1 MRALIA
7 ALITSFI
14 SIHGFAAIPIQPT
27 TTLSAETSNNT
38 STANSFKSQSN
49 GNIGARNVS
58 KLPIR
63 DLLYQGSTTKIYVHL
78 MPWFGPSNHMDVGYE
93 SASATQV
100 KRQAADMISR
110 GIDGAIVDW
119 YGPESTHHDAATM
132 LLMEEAERNPGFE
145 FAITEDVGS
154 LRTVAD
160 PQQKLIDDL
169 NHVNSV
175 YASSPAY
182 MRRGGRP
189 VIFFFGIETLTT
201 PINWDVV
208 RAGVLGNPL
217 FIFRNSTAFTKP
229 QTNGG
234 FGWLVPQ
241 STLTDGYM
249 SLDYLDNFY
258 TVALAHPT
266 QKTFGSAFKGF
277 DDSLAAW
284 TKNRKIKQF
293 CGQTWLASMA
303 RAGKF
308 YSSGKQLENLQI
320 VTWNDYEEGSEIES
334 GIDNCVSIAAWVE
347 GSALRWKI
355 TGNENTI
362 AHYTVFISEDGQNLM
377 KLAQLARGNR
387 SLNLESFD
395 PGEGSYTLYVKA
407 VGKPSIVNHM
417 SNAAGFPAKVNI
429 AASPASLSLQ
439 AGQSGNITVSVT
451 PQSGGFH
458 SAVTLSCAG
467 LPAPGRCAF
476 SPASVT
482 PGAQSASSTLT
493 VFTSSTSVKNKPASD
508 TDGMLYAF
516 WLAGAG
522 IFGAVLRA
530 PKSGSGK
537 RRWLALAALLFACAL
552 SQVGCGSTANTATP
566 SQRATTMS
574 GAYTVVITGTAG
586 SEQFSTTVSVVV
598 Q

>member
-1 MRALIA
+1 LRVLLA

-14 SIHGFAAIPIQPT
+14 SSHAFAALPIQPT
-27 TTLSAETSNNT
+27 TTLAAETSNNT
-38 STANSFKSQSN
+38 SAANSFKTQNN
-49 GNIGARNVS
+49 GNIGAGNVS

-63 DLLYQGSTTKIYVHL
+63 DLLYPGSTTKIYVHL
-78 MPWFGPSNHMDVGYE
+78 MPWFGPSNHMNVGYE
-93 SASATQV
+93 SASAAQV
-100 KRQAADMISR
+100 KRQVADMMSR

-154 LRTVAD
+154 LRTAAN
-160 PQQKLIDDL
+160 PQQKLIADL

-189 VIFFFGIETLTT
+189 VIFFFGLETLAT

-217 FIFRNSTAFTKP
+217 FIFRNSGAFTKP

-234 FGWLVPQ
+234 FGWMAPQ
-241 STLTDGYM
+241 TTVTPNYM

-266 QKTFGSAFKGF
+266 QKTFGSGYKGF
-277 DDSLAAW
+277 DDSLADW
-284 TKNRKIKQF
+284 GKKRKINHF

-347 GSALRWKI
+347 GKALSWKI
-355 TGNENTI
+355 TGSENTI
-362 AHYTVFISEDGQNLM
+362 AHYTVFISKDGQNLM
-377 KLAQLARGNR
+377 KLAEVAAGNR

-395 PGEGSYTLYVKA
+395 LGENTYTLYVKA
-407 VGKPSIVNHM
+407 VGKPSIVNRM
-417 SNAAGFPAKVNI
+417 SNAAGFPAKVTL
-429 AASPASLSLQ
+429 AASPASLSLRP
-439 AGQSGNITVSVT
+439 GESGNITISVT
-451 PQSGGFH
+451 PQSGGFN
-458 SAVTLSCAG
+458 SAVALSCSG

-482 PGAQSASSTLT
+482 PGAQPASSNLT
-493 VFTSSTSVKNKPASD
+493 VFTSTASAAQREPSGG
-508 TDGMLYAF
+508 GMLYAF

-522 IFGAVLRA
+522 IFGVVLSA
-530 PKSGSGK
+530 PSCGGK
-537 RRWLALAALLFACAL
+537 RRWLALAALLVAL
-552 SQVGCGSTANTATP
+552 AMLGCGSTANNATP
-566 SQRATTMS
+566 SQRPTTMN
-574 GAYTVVITGTAG
+574 GAYTVVITGTSG